1 MKKAFIVITISAVA
15 SILITSLF
23 SLSLLAAAGKIE
35 VYERWE
41 TITRNDVVVDGIAA
55 YAKAGNRFISL
66 SCRDMGYHPDH
77 KEYGI
82 FILANDPIHNPGTEV
97 TTIFSISE
105 NRYELTG
112 VVGKGGNT
120 LRVKLPLGQNDV
132 VDAMKRGNR
141 LEVYIP
147 VVSGVYPV
155 KQTFSLNGFT
165 KASQGVI
172 EKCGE

>member
-1 MKKAFIVITISAVA
+1 VKVLAVLVVSLVA
-15 SILITSLF
+15 SILITGLF
-23 SLSLLAAAGKIE
+23 SLSLLAAGKIE
-35 VYERWE
+35 VYHNWE
-41 TITRNDVVVDGIAA
+41 SITQNNGIAA
-55 YAKAGNRFISL
+55 YVKAGNRYISL
-66 SCRDMGYHPDH
+66 SCRDQE
-77 KEYGI
+77 KYGF

-105 NRYELTG
+105 NIYELTG
-112 VVGKGGNT
+112 VVGLGGNT

-155 KQTFSLNGFT
+155 KQTFSLNRFT
-165 KASQGVI
+165 EASQSVI